1 MATGLASSGGGLGTR
16 TLFLA
21 VGSHGSK
28 FGRATWQELWWELLF
43 PLVRHGLRMCMTSSA
58 DEAPRDSGGKLRK
71 SRSQVLAESGLEYLR
86 QGDHEKAQQVFN
98 TALKFDIK
106 SVPLHFFNAL
116 NYHLK
121 HEKGD
126 PESFKLAE
134 AGYRTAVLL
143 DPTMEIAHMQLGR
156 LYLSVGRYADAQK
169 SFALAVDANP
179 TKPEEALF
187 GLARAA
193 LLNGD
198 SATSAWAVKKLEDA
212 RWTDA
217 RLYRLKAFQA
227 AVAAKPAQAREMLA
241 RYIEQETS
249 APQRRY
255 VDTRIGQLLAVKT
268 SAGMQLVA
276 DQAPAAEKAD
286 EAKAEE
292 APKEGEKA
300 AEAAPKKN
308 WFSCDTRPAPV
319 LEKDITPMATP
330 TPSVGGDE
338 GWVTY
343 ALPMPCDGKNPPMA
357 MIEVTMVRTE
367 EKDTQTYGVN
377 LLEGLKVATAWR
389 FSSGAATTNFRTR
402 SFFNEPGTDAL
413 TTGILSYSLNIA
425 NSLYEKNEVVARPT
439 LAAIDRLPSVFFSGS
454 TYSVQVGSAN
464 TGYTLADKQVGI
476 SLSVTPTFVNDDEI
490 LLSIRASRS
499 FLEAGESTTIKLTQT
514 RNTVNANAMVNYGE
528 TFVLNGLVEREKDK
542 IQTGTPLF
550 QEIPIL
556 QYFFKKSITVDY
568 NRQILTLVTVR
579 RLVDSD
585 EEIAKA
591 KNKRGLISKHKLSNQ
606 VDAFVDLQQ
615 SQPVLDEVLESLLK
629 DNGLYK
635 RLKAR
640 DLIQESMSHHNF
652 IERII
657 QDVKDM
663 LYF

>member
-1 MATGLASSGGGLGTR
+1 MEHFKRSALAGAVAATCLLAGCASFNGLGG
-16 TLFLA
+16 
-21 VGSHGSK
+21 VD
-28 FGRATWQELWWELLF
+28 
-43 PLVRHGLRMCMTSSA
+43 LRSA
-58 DEAPRDSGGKLRK
+58 KASGPEENARDASGGKLRK

-86 QGDHEKAQQVFN
+86 QGDHDKAQQVFN

-156 LYLSVGRYADAQK
+156 LYLSVGRYGDAQK

-198 SATSAWAVKKLEDA
+198 SATSAWAVKKLDDA

-227 AVAAKPAQAREMLA
+227 AVSSKPGQAQEMLA
-241 RYIEQETS
+241 KYIEQEKS
-249 APQRRY
+249 GPQRRY

-276 DQAPAAEKAD
+276 DQSPAAAEKAE

-292 APKEGEKA
+292 APKEGDKA
-300 AEAAPKKN
+300 AEAAPPKKN
-308 WFSCDTRPAPV
+308 WFSCDARPAPV
-319 LEKDITPMATP
+319 LEKDITPLVTP

-357 MIEVTMVRTE
+357 VIEVTMVRTE

-389 FSSGAATTNFRTR
+389 FSGGVTTSNFRTR
-402 SFFNEPGTDAL
+402 TFFNEPGTDAL

-476 SLSVTPTFVNDDEI
+476 SLSVTPTFVNDDEV

-499 FLEAGESTTIKLTQT
+499 FLEAGESSTIKLTQT

-591 KNKRGLISKHKLSNQ
+591 KNKKGLISKHKLSNQ

-640 DLIQESMSHHNF
+640 DLIQESMTHHNF